1 MAYQSIELGT
11 AANDGSGDTLR
22 VGGDKVNDNFV
33 EIYTALGTGTALSSG
48 ISASSTIITLTAPTI
63 SGVVGGT
70 QTSATITTLNSTTL
84 NGGTLALA
92 AGSITDSSGAISFG
106 NENLTT
112 TGNLKVGD
120 AGTIGSATTADAI
133 TIASD
138 GDLAAKADF
147 TVGALFKMPD
157 VTTTKI
163 LVADGTSY
171 QEVAMSG
178 AATLANTGALTI
190 ANDAIDSQHYADG
203 SIDNAHIADDAID
216 SEHYAAGSIDTAHI
230 AADQIVASLIADD
243 AIDSEHY
250 TDGSID
256 TAHVADNAITLAKM
270 AGGTD
275 GNIISFD
282 ASGDP
287 VAIATGNDGQVLTSA
302 GAGAPPAFE
311 AAAVGGPTLGTEQ
324 ATTSGTSVTFSGI
337 ASGTTRIHLA
347 FEKVGFAGS
356 EVMLIQIG
364 DSGGIE
370 TSGYEGGGTKVL
382 GSASHETSAVTT
394 CFPIRRTTTADDIN
408 GIMTLL
414 HIGSN
419 TWIASHACGG
429 GTAGQN
435 DGYHGGGNKTLSG
448 ELTQIQVSGGT
459 FDLGTLNIFTE

>member
-48 ISASSTIITLTAPTI
+48 ISASSTVITLTAPTI